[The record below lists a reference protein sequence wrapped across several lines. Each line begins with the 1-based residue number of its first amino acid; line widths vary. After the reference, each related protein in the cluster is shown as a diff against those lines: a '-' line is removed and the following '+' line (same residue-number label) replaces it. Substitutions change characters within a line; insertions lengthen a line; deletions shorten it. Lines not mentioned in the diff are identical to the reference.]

1 MKNITILGATGSIG
15 LNTLDVAS
23 LHPEKFKIFA
33 ISANSNWE
41 LMLKLCET
49 HNPAYAVMVEPE
61 AAKELSKRVTSEVIV
76 LSGDQALVQI
86 SEHKQTDYVMAG
98 IVGSA
103 GLESVLAAAN
113 SGKRVML
120 ANKESLVLAGSLLMK
135 TSQDAGAEIIPV
147 DSEHSAIFQ
156 CLQGGS
162 SGLKKIQL
170 TASGGPFLDFP
181 PSKLASVTPEQA
193 CKHPNW
199 KMGRKISVDSATMM
213 NKGLEIIEAHFL
225 FSLSR
230 SKIEV
235 VVHPQS
241 VVHSLV
247 CFDDGSTIAQL
258 GLPDMRAAISYA
270 LSYPERHLSGVQT
283 LDLTKQKPLEFF
295 PPNFKS
301 FPCLKL
307 AYEALKI
314 GKSLPGTLNAANE
327 VAVASFLSGKVGFL
341 DIAKIIEKTLVK
353 APTSEL
359 DSLSGIV
366 ENDRISRQ
374 IAKSIIDSSI

>member
-366 ENDRISRQ
+366 ENDRNSRQ